1 MKRFTKIPG
10 RRGMLAVV
18 LGTALTALGPAGAK
32 AGEAAPRAIDDIS
45 RYCTTCWRNA
55 RLPTDRWGD
64 ATQEVFCRLLQRVP
78 PRAWPQVFSPEGSER
93 QEFLRAIDSVKKRVQ
108 RERHHPSGPLETASD
123 RRSPNGQEGLETTEA
138 LHTAIRQCLT
148 RRQQRIVRMILDGW
162 EVSDIAGEL
171 GLTPAR
177 VSDEKYKAIQKLRLN
192 MESWE
197 V

>member
-1 MKRFTKIPG
+1 
-10 RRGMLAVV
+10 
-18 LGTALTALGPAGAK
+18 
-32 AGEAAPRAIDDIS
+32 
-45 RYCTTCWRNA
+45 
-55 RLPTDRWGD
+55 
-64 ATQEVFCRLLQRVP
+64 
-78 PRAWPQVFSPEGSER
+78 VFSPEGSER
-93 QEFLRAIDSVKKRVQ
+93 QEFLRAIDTVKKRVQ

-123 RRSPNGQEGLETTEA
+123 RRSPNGQQGLETTEA

-148 RRQQRIVRMILDGW
+148 RRQQRIVGMILEGW

-197 V
+197 A

>member
-1 MKRFTKIPG
+1 MKRFTKISG

-93 QEFLRAIDSVKKRVQ
+93 QEFLRAIDSVTRSRGNLARPHRTAYRRV
-108 RERHHPSGPLETASD
+108 RNDLAALYTD
-123 RRSPNGQEGLETTEA
+123 RR
-138 LHTAIRQCLT
+138 
-148 RRQQRIVRMILDGW
+148 
-162 EVSDIAGEL
+162 
-171 GLTPAR
+171 
-177 VSDEKYKAIQKLRLN
+177 
-192 MESWE
+192 
-197 V
+197 